1 MKTRGH
7 VLVEAMISAAIVAW
21 ALAGIAAGLVAGTK
35 LLGTASVDR
44 AATDVVTAQVERLRA
59 LPINNAAWAAG
70 ASDAGV
76 LGHPTWT
83 LVTVVTDDVD
93 LDGGTAAPLTYKH
106 ATVILTYGASTW
118 SAEAF
123 K

>member
-21 ALAGIAAGLVAGTK
+21 ALAGIGAGLVAGTK

-44 AATDVVTAQVERLRA
+44 AATDAVTSQVERLRA
-59 LPINNAAWAAG
+59 LPVINAAWAAG

-76 LGHPTWT
+76 IGHPTWT

-93 LDGGTAAPLTYKH
+93 ADGGTAIPLTYKH
-106 ATVILTYGASTW
+106 ATVTVFYGASTW